1 VIAFLD
7 TSVLVATFYGD
18 HQHHEASTDVF
29 LRFGKK
35 QACCGAHSL
44 VEVYS
49 SLTRMPGRHRISGE
63 QALLFLA
70 TIRERKTVIT
80 LDEEEYFQAVEE
92 ASSLGVVGGA
102 IYDAVLARCA
112 LKARAETIYTWNV
125 KHYQQ
130 FGPKVATRVRTP

>member
-18 HQHHEASTDVF
+18 HEHHEASADVF
-29 LRFGKK
+29 LKFGKK

-44 VEVYS
+44 AEVYS
-49 SLTRMPGRHRISGE
+49 SLTRIPGKHRISGE
-63 QALLFLA
+63 QAMLFLA
-70 TIRERKTVIT
+70 IIRDRLTVVT
-80 LDEEEYFQAVEE
+80 LDDEEYFQAIEE
-92 ASSLGVVGGA
+92 ASSVGVVGGT

-112 LKARAETIYTWNV
+112 LQARAETIYTWNV

-130 FGPKVATRVRTP
+130 LGPKVAARVRTP